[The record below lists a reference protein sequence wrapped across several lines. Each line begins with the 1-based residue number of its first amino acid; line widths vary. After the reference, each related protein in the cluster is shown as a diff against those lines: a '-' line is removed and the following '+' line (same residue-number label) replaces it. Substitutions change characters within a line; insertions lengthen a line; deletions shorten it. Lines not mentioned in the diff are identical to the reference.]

1 MGTAR
6 PMTDQASVGGTDSF
20 ELWTAEVGPVLEALV
35 AVSKSAQ
42 RAVSQ
47 GQGSV
52 LAASDQLKAQSR
64 HIMSWLPTHPSP
76 YADINWLLAR
86 TARSYA
92 ALARL
97 FAKQAHN
104 SSGINLGALDRET
117 RGTNRALSK
126 TMAMI
131 RDLKGT

>member
-1 MGTAR
+1 
-6 PMTDQASVGGTDSF
+6 MTEASVGSTDSL
-20 ELWTAEVGPVLEALV
+20 ELWRTEVGPVLEALV

-42 RAVSQ
+42 RAVFQ
-47 GQGSV
+47 GKGSV
-52 LAASDQLKAQSR
+52 LAASDQLRAESR
-64 HIMSWLPTHPSP
+64 RIMSWLPTHPSP
-76 YADINWLLAR
+76 YADVNWLLAR

-97 FAKQAHN
+97 FAKQARN
-104 SSGINLGALDRET
+104 SNGINLDALDRET

-131 RDLKGT
+131 RDLTGT